1 MSQGFTSPDGD
12 QVFSTP
18 QVTPGVEPGQMIP
31 RRSSRPAS
39 LHIDHLQNKE
49 WDPDIAVD
57 TTTPVAMINS
67 PRVLP
72 DVDNS
77 TSANYHKSRTLTSS
91 VDSPCFVHSHL
102 DKNASLTDWLKTRSA
117 AGQLIIGDLGVAKSL
132 QHSASA
138 QLHIPNG
145 ALTFSRPGPDRV
157 SSRESDAE
165 EDEFVGNLTKQL
177 AETAVGVREMSK
189 QLGMMQVPINSVSP
203 LIPTDIS
210 GRARVQSNI
219 QNVLI
224 VTKAR
229 DNRLIKLTRELA
241 LYLMLKRRPSTKRR
255 LVV

>member
-1 MSQGFTSPDGD
+1 M
-12 QVFSTP
+12 
-18 QVTPGVEPGQMIP
+18 
-31 RRSSRPAS
+31 
-39 LHIDHLQNKE
+39 HIDHLQNTE
-49 WDPDIAVD
+49 WNPDIAVD

-138 QLHIPNG
+138 QIPNG

-157 SSRESDAE
+157 SSRESDVE